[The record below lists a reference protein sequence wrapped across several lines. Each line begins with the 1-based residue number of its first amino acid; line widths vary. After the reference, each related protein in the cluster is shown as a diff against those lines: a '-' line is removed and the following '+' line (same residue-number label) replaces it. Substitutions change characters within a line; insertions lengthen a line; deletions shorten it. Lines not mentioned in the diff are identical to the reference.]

1 MASSVT
7 LIQLIQGSLIFL
19 AASGVN
25 SVHASERTLA
35 GWFSDPYRVVAA
47 AGHLEVECIPVG
59 KDQITPGT
67 FPAGTRIASGGA
79 IVGPY
84 SESGVTFIST
94 LSVYSVPSLPP
105 SMLGIRGRLFVTLI
119 DNSSASDQSVV
130 NVSLQVEGVYTSRN
144 GYSSADLRILQPS
157 GFIGA
162 KLEFGHSSTT
172 TLHPWST
179 IRSTGMTYVLDC
191 TQN

>member
-1 MASSVT
+1 VASSVT
-7 LIQLIQGSLIFL
+7 LNQLIQASLLLL

-35 GWFSDPYRVVAA
+35 GWFSDPYQVIAA

-59 KDQITPGT
+59 KDQIAPGT
-67 FPAGTRIASGGA
+67 FPAGTKIASGGA

-94 LSVYSVPSLPP
+94 LSAYSVPSLPP
-105 SMLGIRGRLFVTLI
+105 SMLGIRGRLFATLL
-119 DNSSASDQSVV
+119 DNSPDSDESVV
-130 NVSLQVEGVYTSRN
+130 SVSLQVEGVYTSRS
-144 GYSSADLRILQPS
+144 GYSSTDLRILQPS

-162 KLEFGHSSTT
+162 KLEFSHSSST

-179 IRSTGMTYVLDC
+179 IRSAGMTYVLDC